1 MMVWKLMDDVISLE
15 QKSEIS
21 DFIMSSGRFSQG
33 QLVKQFEE
41 EWSKWQGCKYSVFVN
56 SGSSANF
63 IATHAAMLKHGYHST
78 WASQACTWSTTVS
91 PAMLSNNSIQLV
103 DVTIP
108 NLGVD
113 LESFESM
120 LGTVRPK
127 FLFLANLLGLP
138 AVNDDLLDICEKN
151 GIVLLEDCCESH
163 GATYKGK
170 KVGNFGIMSTFSFY
184 YGHHMTTIEGGMV
197 CTDDE
202 ETYHNL
208 LLLRSH
214 GLLRELPKDAQS
226 GYDMADPSFTFITP
240 GFNVRSTEINA
251 LLGLSQ
257 LKDLDKHN
265 AIRSSNFEKF
275 VRGIDGEKYHNDFI
289 TDGNSSFCL
298 PIICKN
304 GNRDEI
310 RSRLGKMGIET
321 RPIIAGNL
329 YEHPFMKSI
338 NQFRFDKNA
347 RVVHENGFYVGNNH
361 TITQDQVGMLVE
373 ELNRI

>member
-1 MMVWKLMDDVISLE
+1 MTWKLMDDVIDDYQRQAL
-15 QKSEIS
+15 S
-21 DFIMSSGRFSQG
+21 DFVKESDRFSQG
-33 QLVKQFEE
+33 SRVKQFEE

-78 WASQACTWSTTVS
+78 WVSQACTWATTVS
-91 PAMLSNNSIQLV
+91 PAMLSNNSIQLT

-113 LESFESM
+113 LDSFSSILSE
-120 LGTVRPK
+120 VRPK

-138 AVNDDLLDICEKN
+138 AVNDDLLEICDRN
-151 GIVLLEDCCESH
+151 GVILLEDCCESH
-163 GATYKGK
+163 GATYKGE

-202 ETYHNL
+202 ELYHNL

-214 GLLRELPKDAQS
+214 GLLRELPEDARS
-226 GYDMADPSFTFITP
+226 GYDMVDPSFTFITP
-240 GFNVRSTEINA
+240 GFNVRSTEMNA
-251 LLGLSQ
+251 LLGSMQ
-257 LKDLDKHN
+257 LKSLDDHN
-265 AIRSSNFEKF
+265 KTRSNNFERF
-275 VRGIDGEKYHNDFI
+275 VSGLDGNKYYNDFI
-289 TDGNSSFCL
+289 VEGNSSFCF

-304 GNRDEI
+304 GNRDEL
-310 RSRLGKMGIET
+310 RKRLGDMGVET

-329 YEHPFMKSI
+329 YEHPFMKSV
-338 NQFRFDKNA
+338 NQYRYDDNA
-347 RVVHENGFYVGNNH
+347 KIVHENGFYVGNNH
-361 TITQDQVGMLVE
+361 TITSDQVNMLVE
-373 ELNRI
+373 ELNKA